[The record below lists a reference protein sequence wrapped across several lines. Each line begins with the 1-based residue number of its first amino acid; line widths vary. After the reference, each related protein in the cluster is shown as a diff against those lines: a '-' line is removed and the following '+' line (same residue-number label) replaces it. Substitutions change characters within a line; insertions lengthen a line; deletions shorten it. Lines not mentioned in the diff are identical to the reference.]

1 MKAETWDDLLRDA
14 LAPAELERLQH
25 LTLAK
30 HNVTALRYG
39 ALDAR
44 HVVAEGR
51 CEKCLKKCLKI
62 VSCRHIHRL
71 SDTGGA
77 TYAGAA
83 VSRLWAVPARSA

>member
-30 HNVTALRYG
+30 HNVAALRYG

-44 HVVAEGR
+44 HVVAEAHWTHVVLLILL
-51 CEKCLKKCLKI
+51 C
-62 VSCRHIHRL
+62 
-71 SDTGGA
+71 
-77 TYAGAA
+77 
-83 VSRLWAVPARSA
+83 